1 MPIYEQGYTRWEGQ
15 IQERPMRFWPILR
28 RGFLAELKRRRTLLL
43 LVLAWAAILIR
54 GVVLYGDLRAGNLLQ
69 SSGLLKTGLSFF
81 YSALKGQSVFVIL
94 FVLLSGTDL
103 VSKDRRFHALQI
115 YFSRPLTPNDYILG
129 KLGIVS
135 AFVFAVS
142 LVPVLLLWLF
152 AIAVSV
158 QKGYFAMVWAAPF
171 LSVLY
176 CSLWALAAGLMILML
191 SSVAQRSAIIA
202 VSWVL
207 LWGLLVVDGVTRI
220 LKMLTGWSFWSLLN
234 VDANLKQVG
243 AWVFG
248 DDRPLGYHPLLS
260 LLLLLAVAVGCYL
273 ILRRRIRPVEVVL

>member
-1 MPIYEQGYTRWEGQ
+1 MPIYEQGYTRWEGE
-15 IQERPMRFWPILR
+15 IQARPMRFWPILR

-43 LVLAWAAILIR
+43 LVLAWSVVLIR
-54 GVVLYGDLRAGNLLQ
+54 GVILYTDLRAGNLLQ
-69 SSGLLKTGLSFF
+69 SSGLLETGLAFF
-81 YSALKGQSVFVIL
+81 YKALKGQSVFVIL

-142 LVPVLLLWLF
+142 FLPVLLLWIF
-152 AIAVSV
+152 AISVSV
-158 QKGYFAMVWAAPF
+158 QQGYFAMVWSAPF
-171 LSVLY
+171 LALFY
-176 CSLWALAAGLMILML
+176 CALWAVLAGLMLLML

-220 LKMLTGWSFWSLLN
+220 LKALTGWSLWSVVN
-234 VDANLKQVG
+234 VDANLRQVG
-243 AWVFG
+243 AWIFG
-248 DDRPLGYHPLLS
+248 ADRPLGYHPLLS
-260 LLLLLAVAVGCYL
+260 LLVILAVGTICYL

>member
-1 MPIYEQGYTRWEGQ
+1 MPIYEQGYTRWEGE
-15 IQERPMRFWPILR
+15 IQARPMRFWPILR
-28 RGFLAELKRRRTLLL
+28 RGFLAELKRRRTLILL
-43 LVLAWAAILIR
+43 FLAWAAVLIR
-54 GVVLYGDLRAGNLLQ
+54 GVVLYGDLRAGSLLQ

-142 LVPVLLLWLF
+142 FLPVLLLWIF
-152 AIAVSV
+152 AVAVSV
-158 QKGYFAMVWAAPF
+158 QQGYFATVWSAPLLALFYCGLWAA
-171 LSVLY
+171 L
-176 CSLWALAAGLMILML
+176 AGLMVLML

-220 LKMLTGWSFWSLLN
+220 LKMLTGWSLWSLVN

-243 AWVFG
+243 AWIFG
-248 DDRPLGYHPLLS
+248 ADRPLGYHPLLS
-260 LLLLLAVAVGCYL
+260 VFVILAVGAICYV
-273 ILRRRIRPVEVVL
+273 ILRKRIRPVEVVL